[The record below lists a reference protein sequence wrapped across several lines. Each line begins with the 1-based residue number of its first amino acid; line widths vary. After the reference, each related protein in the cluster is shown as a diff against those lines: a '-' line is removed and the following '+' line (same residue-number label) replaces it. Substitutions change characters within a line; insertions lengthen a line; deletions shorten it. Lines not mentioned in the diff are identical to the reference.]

1 MDALSKIF
9 DDIHLNKS
17 EYIYI
22 KAQGEWSFSM
32 REQNAV
38 IAHII
43 LMGSA
48 HFKIDA
54 NTSLTAQAGDIVLI
68 PSGNAHHGSHSNEN
82 KLIDSLDISNFF
94 KGHRN
99 DAIEIGTQSPESALV
114 FTVRC
119 HIDTLMARP
128 LLNAL
133 PSYIHIHHAMSSTG
147 PEWLRVGL
155 YFVAL
160 ETQRIQ
166 PGRDKI
172 FDHLMTILLIE
183 CVRDYIT
190 QLDDQSSWLNA
201 LSHPELSNALAAIHG
216 SPEQP
221 WTVETLAEQCC
232 MSRSKF
238 ANLFQSIIQE
248 TPLAYLQQ
256 HRLRLASQLLRESNL
271 TIQKI
276 ANNIGYSSETAFS
289 QAFKRQF
296 DLSPKQYRQNYLATI
311 E

>member
-22 KAQGEWSFSM
+22 KAQGEWAFSM
-32 REQNAV
+32 QEQHAV

-43 LMGSA
+43 LMGSI
-48 HFKIDA
+48 HFKIDS

-68 PSGNAHHGSHSNEN
+68 PSGNAHHGSNSQDN
-82 KLIDSLDISNFF
+82 KLTDSLDFSDFF
-94 KGHRN
+94 KGHRD
-99 DAIEIGTQSPESALV
+99 DAIEIGTRSSESALI

-128 LLNAL
+128 LLSAL

-172 FDHLMTILLIE
+172 FDHLMSILLIE
-183 CVRDYIT
+183 CVRDYIS
-190 QLDDQSSWLNA
+190 QLDDQGSWLNA
-201 LSHPELSNALAAIHG
+201 LSHPELSSALAVIHG
-216 SPEQP
+216 RPEHP
-221 WTVETLAEQCC
+221 WTVESLAEQCC

-238 ANLFQSIIQE
+238 ASLFQSIIHE

-276 ANNIGYSSETAFS
+276 ANNVGYSSETAFS

-296 DLSPKQYRQNYLATI
+296 DLSPKQYRQNYMQD
-311 E
+311 

>member
-17 EYIYI
+17 EYLYL
-22 KAQGEWSFSM
+22 KTQGEWAFHM
-32 REQNAV
+32 LAQDAL

-48 HFKIDA
+48 HFTLQDG
-54 NTSLTAQAGDIVLI
+54 TTQTAYSGDIVLI
-68 PSGNAHHGSHSNEN
+68 PSGQAHFVSNDAQN
-82 KLIDSLDISNFF
+82 KLIDCLNIEPFF
-94 KGHRN
+94 NGHRN
-99 DAIEIGTQSPESALV
+99 DAIEFGTTSSDHGLV
-114 FTVRC
+114 FTVRSY
-119 HIDTLMARP
+119 IDMLMGGP

-133 PSYIHIHHAMSSTG
+133 PSLIHIHHAMSSTG

-172 FDHLMTILLIE
+172 FDHLMSILFIE
-183 CVRDYIT
+183 CVRDHIA
-190 QLDDQSSWLNA
+190 QLDDPKSWLTA
-201 LSHPELSNALAAIHG
+201 LMHPELSNALAVIHAH
-216 SPEQP
+216 PEKP
-221 WTVETLAEQCC
+221 WTVESLADQCC

-238 ANLFQSIIQE
+238 ATLFQSIVHE

-256 HRLRLASQLLRESNL
+256 HRLRLAVQLLKTSQLN
-271 TIQKI
+271 IQQI
-276 ANNIGYSSETAFS
+276 ANKVGYSSETAFS

-296 DLSPKQYRQNYLATI
+296 EQSPKHYRQQS
-311 E
+311 

>member
-22 KAQGEWSFSM
+22 KAQGEWAFFM
-32 REQNAV
+32 QQQNAV

-43 LMGSA
+43 LMGST
-48 HFKIDA
+48 HFKIDSD
-54 NTSLTAQAGDIVLI
+54 TTLTAQAGDIVLI
-68 PSGNAHHGSHSNEN
+68 PSGNTHHGSNCQNHR
-82 KLIDSLDISNFF
+82 LIDSLDISDLF
-94 KGHRN
+94 KGHRD
-99 DAIEIGTQSPESALV
+99 DAIEIGTKSSESALI
-114 FTVRC
+114 FTIRC
-119 HIDTLMARP
+119 DIDTLMARP
-128 LLNAL
+128 LLSAL
-133 PSYIHIHHAMSSTG
+133 PSYIHIHHAMSSSG

-155 YFVAL
+155 YFIAL
-160 ETQRIQ
+160 ETQRKQ

-172 FDHLMTILLIE
+172 FDHLMSILLIE
-183 CVRDYIT
+183 CVRDYIS
-190 QLDDQSSWLNA
+190 QLDDQGSWLNA
-201 LSHPELSNALAAIHG
+201 LSHPELSSALAAIHG
-216 SPEQP
+216 RPEHS
-221 WTVETLAEQCC
+221 WTVESLAEQCC

-238 ANLFQSIIQE
+238 ASLFQNIIHE

-276 ANNIGYSSETAFS
+276 ANNVGYSSETAFS

-296 DLSPKQYRQNYLATI
+296 DISPKQYRQNYMQD
-311 E
+311 

>member
-1 MDALSKIF
+1 
-9 DDIHLNKS
+9 
-17 EYIYI
+17 
-22 KAQGEWSFSM
+22 
-32 REQNAV
+32 
-38 IAHII
+38 
-43 LMGSA
+43 
-48 HFKIDA
+48 
-54 NTSLTAQAGDIVLI
+54 
-68 PSGNAHHGSHSNEN
+68 
-82 KLIDSLDISNFF
+82 LDVSDFF
-94 KGHRN
+94 KGHRD
-99 DAIEIGTQSPESALV
+99 DAIEIGTRSSESALI

-128 LLNAL
+128 LLSAL

-172 FDHLMTILLIE
+172 FDHLMSILLIE
-183 CVRDYIT
+183 CVRDYIS
-190 QLDDQSSWLNA
+190 QLDDQGSWLNA
-201 LSHPELSNALAAIHG
+201 LSHPELSSALAVIHG
-216 SPEQP
+216 RPEHP
-221 WTVETLAEQCC
+221 WTVELLAEQCC

-238 ANLFQSIIQE
+238 ASLFQSIIHE

-276 ANNIGYSSETAFS
+276 ANNVGYSSETAFS

-296 DLSPKQYRQNYLATI
+296 DLSPKQYRQNYMQD
-311 E
+311 